1 MATTEIDLRQAAGS
15 HTLITDNDAA
25 RTREASRRRRLTRL
39 VNLVML
45 LIAILP
51 IRALLHYPAVP
62 TLPSFPDL
70 PPEAIVSMIVGI
82 LIGCAIVIPMIASGK
97 SPHIVYR
104 GNDISTTLNDVV
116 GADTIKHEVV
126 RSLNLFLAHQRFS
139 DQMGGAARRGMLFD
153 GPPGTGKT
161 YLAKAM
167 AGSADV
173 PLVFVSATAFQSMY
187 YGATA
192 RKIRSYFRTLRKL
205 ALEEGG
211 AIGFIEEFDAIGLAR
226 SGQKEGRGEGISG
239 VVNELLV
246 QMQSFDEPTISQRVM
261 NGFINRVNRYLPAN
275 RQISRRV
282 APRPNILI
290 IAATNRAEDLDP
302 ALLRPGRFDRTIT
315 FDLPIRRER
324 AAIAEYYLNR
334 KSHDVTVT
342 SEEVARITSGYSP
355 VMLERM
361 LDEALVC
368 ALQRG
373 KQVMGWEDVRQAQLI
388 AELGLARDGEYTAT
402 ERWRVAVHE
411 MGHAIIAMLLG
422 QDVGVIS
429 VLKRGGALGVTTF
442 VDPEERNLHTK
453 ADLENRIAICLGGL
467 VAEEIECGSMSSGAS
482 SDLAA
487 ATSMACMMIGALG
500 MGSSLIS
507 VDASASAVTGN
518 LVAKV
523 LSDEKCRTEVDAM
536 LTAAKA
542 RVHELLGPRRE
553 ALRRAA
559 SALDAED
566 EIDGI
571 RLAKIVTPAEVV

>member
-15 HTLITDNDAA
+15 HELITDNDAA
-25 RTREASRRRRLTRL
+25 RTRESSRRKRLARL
-39 VNLVML
+39 VNFVML
-45 LIAILP
+45 LIAIMP
-51 IRALLHYPAVP
+51 IRALLHHPAVP
-62 TLPSFPDL
+62 TLPSPNLDQLL
-70 PPEAIVSMIVGI
+70 PFIFALIIPLAIVG
-82 LIGCAIVIPMIASGK
+82 PMLASGK

-126 RSLNLFLAHQRFS
+126 RSLNLFLAHQRFA
-139 DQMGGAARRGMLFD
+139 DQMGGAARRGMLFA

-192 RKIRSYFRTLRKL
+192 RKIRAYFRTLRKL

-226 SGQKEGRGEGISG
+226 SGQNEGRGEGISG

-246 QMQSFDEPTISQRVM
+246 QMQSFDEPNLSQRAL
-261 NGFINRVNRYLPAN
+261 NGIINRVNRYLPAS
-275 RQISRRV
+275 RQITRRT

-290 IAATNRAEDLDP
+290 IAATNRADDLDP
-302 ALLRPGRFDRTIT
+302 ALLRPGRFDRTIN

-342 SEEVARITSGYSP
+342 SDEVARITSGYSP

-373 KQVMGWEDVRQAQLI
+373 KQVMGWEDVKQAQLI
-388 AELGLARDGEYTAT
+388 AELGLARDGEYSAT

-411 MGHAIIAMLLG
+411 MGHAIVAMLLG

-429 VLKRGGALGVTTF
+429 VLKRGGALGVTTH

-453 ADLENRIAICLGGL
+453 ADFENRIAICLGGL
-467 VAEEIECGSMSSGAS
+467 VAEELECGSMSSGAS

-487 ATSMACMMIGALG
+487 ATSLACMMVGALG

-523 LSDEKCRTEVDAM
+523 LSDDKCRAEVDAM
-536 LTAAKA
+536 LTAGKA
-542 RVHELLGPRRE
+542 RVHELLGLRRE

-559 SALDAED
+559 TTLDAED

-571 RLAKIVTPAEVV
+571 RLATIVTPAEVI